1 MKICLTSQG
10 DNLNALIDPKFGR
23 CEYLIIAET
32 ETSQVEV
39 IPNMAAGTRGGAGIK
54 AAQTIADKGVKVL
67 ITGNF
72 GPNSF
77 KTLSA
82 ANIEIMICTSGT
94 VQEALEKYKKGELKK
109 ATTPTIGEN
118 FSEGKG
124 NGHGIW
130 AIS

>member
-1 MKICLTSQG
+1 MKICLTAQG
-10 DNLNALIDPKFGR
+10 DNLNDLIDPKFGR

-39 IPNMAAGTRGGAGIK
+39 IANMAAETRGGAGIK

-67 ITGNF
+67 ITGNI

-82 ANIEIMICTSGT
+82 ANIEIRICTSGT
-94 VQEALEKYKKGELKK
+94 VHAALEKYKKGELKK
-109 ATTPTIGEN
+109 AISPTIGEN
-118 FSEGKG
+118 FSTVKG